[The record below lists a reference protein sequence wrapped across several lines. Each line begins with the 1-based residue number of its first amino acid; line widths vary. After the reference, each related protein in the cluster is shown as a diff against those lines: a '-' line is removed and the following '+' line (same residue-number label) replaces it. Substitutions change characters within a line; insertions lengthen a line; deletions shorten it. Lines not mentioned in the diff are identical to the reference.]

1 MTRPTWLAR
10 TVFYQIDVPSF
21 HDANGDGI
29 GDLDGI
35 GAKLDYLV
43 DLGVNALSLGPTL
56 LEAGG
61 ADADGLRFD
70 PSCGNA
76 AAFDAL
82 TDAAHAR
89 DIRVCVEWTAPAPH
103 ERFGARTSVPS
114 DLLQRSLRLWFER
127 GVDAVHVVGAD
138 GVVASDPYKVE
149 LRALWREL
157 RGWVDATYRDRALI
171 AEFGHPEIAIDAG
184 FDVDVARPN
193 DATGWQTLLFGPETF
208 PAARGDAYF
217 GSAVRG
223 DFRRFLEPFEFQ
235 RRRIGDGAI
244 GIPSSTRDVG
254 RICQG
259 RDADDL
265 KVLFTFL
272 LTWPHVPFIR
282 YGDEIGMRYVAP
294 LTNRPGGAAAGSRT
308 AMQWDASS
316 AAGFTRATPRVPVD
330 PAPDRPTVAAL
341 RAQRESL
348 WHHVERL
355 VYLRITESD
364 FAADAALTPL
374 GAPDGHPLVYRRGAN
389 LIVALNPGLSSH
401 VVALPPLGDAA
412 PVFEHHC
419 HVSHGADGWQLKIGS
434 RGYGVF
440 TVR

>member
-1 MTRPTWLAR
+1 MTRPRWLAQA
-10 TVFYQIDVPSF
+10 VFYQIDVPSF

-29 GDLDGI
+29 GDLDGVA
-35 GAKLDYLV
+35 AKLDDLA
-43 DLGVNALSLGPTL
+43 DLGVNALSLGPSL
-56 LEAGG
+56 LETG
-61 ADADGLRFD
+61 DGDGDRLRFD
-70 PSCGNA
+70 TRCGNA

-82 TDAAHAR
+82 LDAAHAR
-89 DIRVCVEWTAPAPH
+89 DIRVCVEWSAPAPH
-103 ERFGARTSVPS
+103 ERFGARTPVPREA
-114 DLLQRSLRLWFER
+114 LQHALRLWFER
-127 GVDAVHVVGAD
+127 GVDAVRVAGAD
-138 GVVASDPYKVE
+138 AVVATDPYKVE
-149 LRALWREL
+149 LRTLWREL
-157 RGWVDATYRDRALI
+157 RDWLDATYRDRALI

-184 FDVDVARPN
+184 FDVDVARTN

-208 PAARGDAYF
+208 PIVRGEAYF
-217 GSAVRG
+217 DSAGRG
-223 DFRRFLEPFEFQ
+223 DFRRFFEPFEFQ

-244 GIPSSTRDVG
+244 GMPSSTRDVG
-254 RICQG
+254 RIRQG
-259 RDADDL
+259 RDPDDL

-272 LTWPHVPFIR
+272 LTWPHVPFVR
-282 YGDEIGMRYVAP
+282 YGDEIGMRDVP
-294 LTNRPGGAAAGSRT
+294 PPTNRPGGAAAGSRT
-308 AMQWDASS
+308 AMQWDDSP
-316 AAGFTRATPRVPVD
+316 AAGFTRGAPSVPLD
-330 PAPDRPTVAAL
+330 PAADRPTVAAL

-364 FAADAALTPL
+364 LAVDAALTPL

-389 LIVALNPGLSSH
+389 LIVALNPGLASH

-412 PVFEHHC
+412 PVFERHC